1 MDVWGSQSN
10 VGSNAASAAA
20 DASAEDE
27 QWELEDKGKDALI
40 VLVDAR
46 ESMFQRDAGAGE
58 SSSWF
63 HAVVEL
69 LVRLSKSKVVASD
82 NSLLSVVFFGS
93 GKKTENSS
101 LEHVYEFQPLGYASA
116 QRIKELQALLDDA
129 RDLPRELHAMRNSDA
144 LAFSNALWHCG
155 IAFSAAS
162 LKKKDSQRVWIFTN
176 DDACVTPDAD
186 ERGRVE
192 TQVRNHVELQRT
204 LNLFYIPPP
213 GRDAFDLSRFYAC
226 AFRDFA
232 NHEDDS
238 PRASTAPAFLQP
250 AFPVTSLD
258 ELMESS
264 LRKRFRKRRLAA
276 FPLHVTADVSIGVEL
291 YAMAVYQRKAPPVA
305 LDAST
310 NAPLKSE
317 TKWLCDDTGAYLQA
331 DEIKTFV
338 AYGGK
343 RVYFSRDDMVQLKY
357 YAAPGLQLICFKP
370 MRSLAWNANIRAPYF
385 VYPCDAFIEGS
396 ATAFVALLRAMRKR
410 DKFALARLV
419 VRKTSEPRLVALV
432 PQEETYDELGQ
443 VQPTGF
449 HVVFLPYLDDIR
461 DIQSESDERA
471 TAEQVDAAKQLIAK
485 LKLTELPSFENPEL
499 QKHYASVQAL
509 ALGEEQ
515 LEFDESKDTTQP
527 DKEGFAQEDVQQAIE
542 SFQEACGPMEESNLK
557 RKEKTPAR
565 RAAPKKKPARDAS
578 AAADD
583 TFDVDEW
590 RVLASSAAIQKKTVA
605 ELKGFLTAQGI
616 AVAGRKADLV
626 ARVVEFF
633 QS

>member
-10 VGSNAASAAA
+10 NAPVAAAAAAA
-20 DASAEDE
+20 DAEDE
-27 QWELEDKGKDALI
+27 QWELEEKGRDALI

-46 ESMFQRDAGAGE
+46 AAMFDAGAGE
-58 SSSWF
+58 RKPWF
-63 HAVVEL
+63 LAVVEL
-69 LVRLSKSKVVASD
+69 LVKLSKSKVIAGD

-93 GKKTENSS
+93 NRKTEASS

-129 RDLPRELHAMRNSDA
+129 RDLPRELQSMRNSDA

-162 LKKKDSQRVWIFTN
+162 LKKRDSQRVWIFTN
-176 DDACVTPDAD
+176 DDGCVAPDAD
-186 ERGRVE
+186 ETARIQ

-213 GRDAFDLSRFYAC
+213 GRDTFDLARFYAC
-226 AFRDFA
+226 AFRDFSR
-232 NHEDDS
+232 DDAG
-238 PRASTAPAFLQP
+238 ASDAPFLQP

-264 LRKRFRKRRLAA
+264 LRKRFHKRRLTT
-276 FPLHVTADVSIGVEL
+276 FPLHVTKDVSIGVEL
-291 YAMAVYQRKAPPVA
+291 YATTVLQRKSVPVA

-331 DEIKTFV
+331 DEIKKYI

-343 RVYFSRDDMVQLKY
+343 RVYFTRDDLVQIKY
-357 YAAPGLQLICFKP
+357 YDAPGLQLICFKP
-370 MRSLAWNANIRAPYF
+370 MSSLAWNANIRAPYF
-385 VYPCDAFIEGS
+385 VYPCDGYIEGS
-396 ATAFVALLRAMRKR
+396 ATAFVALLRAMRKK
-410 DKFALARLV
+410 DKYALARLIA
-419 VRKTSEPRLVALV
+419 RRTSEPRLVALV
-432 PQEETYDELGQ
+432 PQEEAYDELGQ

-449 HVVFLPYLDDIR
+449 HVVFLPYVDDIR
-461 DIQSESDERA
+461 DIQADNSEKA
-471 TAEQVDAAKQLIAK
+471 TDEQVEAAKQLIAK
-485 LKLTELPSFENPEL
+485 LKLPELPSFENPEL

-527 DKEGFAQEDVQQAIE
+527 DQEGFAQEDVQHAIE
-542 SFQEACGPMEESNLK
+542 AFRDACGPMEESNLK
-557 RKEKTPAR
+557 RQEKAPAR
-565 RAAPKKKPARDAS
+565 RAAPKKKAARGDTAAS
-578 AAADD
+578 AG
-583 TFDVDEW
+583 DVYDADEW
-590 RVLASSAAIQKKTVA
+590 RALAASAAIQKKTVA
-605 ELKGFLTAQGI
+605 ELKGFLAAQGL
-616 AVAGRKADLV
+616 ATVGRKADLV

-633 QS
+633 QA